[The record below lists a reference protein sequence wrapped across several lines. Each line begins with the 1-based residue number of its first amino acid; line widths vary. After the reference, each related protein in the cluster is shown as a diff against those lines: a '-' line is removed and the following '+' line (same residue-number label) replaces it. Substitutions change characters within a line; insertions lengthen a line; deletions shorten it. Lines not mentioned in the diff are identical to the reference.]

1 MAVIAAF
8 VINAGLNFVL
18 GLLIA
23 KLLGPADF
31 GRFALATTGAIVLN
45 TVLFEWLRLS
55 ATRFY
60 SGRVRV
66 DEPWIRHGLD
76 RAYLRIGL
84 LLLAAAALC
93 GAFGFAG
100 GADGR
105 EAVLC
110 GTGLAALGIGV
121 FDYHA
126 ALARARFDGK
136 LYLGLVAVK
145 NVLSF
150 ALMAAAAWWLPQ
162 PAWVL
167 AAAGLSQLL
176 AVLLLRHPL
185 RDPHTPFERPRLSA
199 TWRVFA
205 RYGLPLIAANTA
217 YQCLAFVN
225 RGAIASHAGFA
236 EAGYFALAADV
247 TARAMTTLGT
257 ALDLLLFQLAVQA
270 EEQSGRAAAEAQ
282 VAANAGTVFAL
293 LAPCAVGFW
302 AVLPALQGLVVPDA
316 YRGPFETYSTVL
328 MPGLFCLSMMF
339 YALNPVFQIRR
350 RTLPVVAAALVGL
363 AVNGAGL
370 LILPD
375 RMGGIGVALA
385 QTAGLA
391 AAGLWLGWRALTGAE
406 RIVLPWRSAS
416 RPSPARR
423 WASRSPPSG
432 TCRPPPRWRS
442 WSRPGRP
449 STGRWSGSSTSPACA
464 VRSWRVCVPRGPWRR
479 SRVPG
484 PRQAPSRQP
493 RTGNPPAETPRLH
506 LRLNPPPDPATP
518 VLEWIQTG
526 PGRKRWACTSPAP
539 RRRPGRSCGRPPG
552 AASACGSRAA
562 APPRGSVG
570 PRRTAR
576 RSPRRR

>member
-1 MAVIAAF
+1 VAVIAAF
-8 VINAGLNFVL
+8 ILNAGLNFVL

-23 KLLGPADF
+23 KILGPADF
-31 GRFALATTGAIVLN
+31 GRFALATTGAIVMN

-60 SGRVRV
+60 SGRVRL

-76 RAYLRIGL
+76 RAYLRLGL

-93 GAFGFAG
+93 GGLGFAG

-126 ALARARFDGK
+126 ALARARFDGR

-150 ALMAAAAWWLPQ
+150 AMMAAAAWWFAQ

-176 AVLLLRHPL
+176 AVLILRHPL
-185 RDPHTPFERPRLSA
+185 RDPRTPFERPRLSA

-217 YQCLAFVN
+217 YQCIAFVN
-225 RGAIASHAGFA
+225 RGAVAGHAGFA

-247 TARAMTTLGT
+247 TSRSLTTLGT

-270 EEQSGRAAAEAQ
+270 EEERGRAAAEAQ
-282 VAANAGTVFAL
+282 VAENAATVFAL

-316 YRGPFETYSTVL
+316 FRGPFETYSVAL

-339 YALNPVFQIRR
+339 FALNPVFQIRR
-350 RTLPVVAAALVGL
+350 RTVPVIAGALVGL

-370 LILPD
+370 LILPGWV
-375 RMGGIGVALA
+375 GGVGVALA
-385 QTAGLA
+385 QSLGLA
-391 AAGLWLGWRALTGAE
+391 AAGLWLGWRALTGPE
-406 RIVLPWRSAS
+406 RIALPWGEIGVAALACAAMGLALAPFRHLPPATALAVLVPAGIALYGALVWIFDIAGL
-416 RPSPARR
+416 RRQVLARLRPAR
-423 WASRSPPSG
+423 
-432 TCRPPPRWRS
+432 
-442 WSRPGRP
+442 
-449 STGRWSGSSTSPACA
+449 A
-464 VRSWRVCVPRGPWRR
+464 V
-479 SRVPG
+479 
-484 PRQAPSRQP
+484 A
-493 RTGNPPAETPRLH
+493 AE
-506 LRLNPPPDPATP
+506 
-518 VLEWIQTG
+518 
-526 PGRKRWACTSPAP
+526 
-539 RRRPGRSCGRPPG
+539 
-552 AASACGSRAA
+552 
-562 APPRGSVG
+562 
-570 PRRTAR
+570 
-576 RSPRRR
+576 

>member
-23 KLLGPADF
+23 QLLGPADF

-93 GAFGFAG
+93 GAFGFGG
-100 GADGR
+100 GAAGR

-145 NVLSF
+145 NVLAF
-150 ALMAAAAWWLPQ
+150 VMMAGAAWWLPQ

-167 AAAGLSQLL
+167 AAAGLSQLA
-176 AVLLLRHPL
+176 AVVLLRHPL
-185 RDPHTPFERPRLSA
+185 RDPEHPFERPRLGT
-199 TWRVFA
+199 TWGVFA

-225 RGAIASHAGFA
+225 RGAIAGHAGFA

-247 TARAMTTLGT
+247 TSRSLMTLGT
-257 ALDLLLFQLAVQA
+257 ALDLLLFQFAVQA
-270 EEQSGRAAAEAQ
+270 EEQHGHAAAEAQ
-282 VAANAGTVFAL
+282 VAENAGTVFAL

-316 YRGPFETYSTVL
+316 YRGPFESYSVAL

-350 RTLPVVAAALVGL
+350 RTLPVIAAALVGL

-370 LILPD
+370 LLLPEL
-375 RMGGIGVALA
+375 MGGMGVALA
-385 QTAGLA
+385 QTLGLA
-391 AAGLWLGWRALTGAE
+391 AAALWLGWRALTGAE
-406 RIVLPWRSAS
+406 RIVLPWGQIGAAALACGAMGLALAPFRHL
-416 RPSPARR
+416 PPAAALAVLVPAGAALYGALVWIFDIAGLRR
-423 WASRSPPSG
+423 QVAGRL
-432 TCRPPPRWRS
+432 
-442 WSRPGRP
+442 RPGR
-449 STGRWSGSSTSPACA
+449 TIA
-464 VRSWRVCVPRGPWRR
+464 
-479 SRVPG
+479 
-484 PRQAPSRQP
+484 
-493 RTGNPPAETPRLH
+493 AE
-506 LRLNPPPDPATP
+506 
-518 VLEWIQTG
+518 
-526 PGRKRWACTSPAP
+526 
-539 RRRPGRSCGRPPG
+539 
-552 AASACGSRAA
+552 
-562 APPRGSVG
+562 
-570 PRRTAR
+570 
-576 RSPRRR
+576 